1 MSISVEL
8 MGDARNALCE
18 TRHEE
23 PTTLSLMVGQNE
35 ETASRSK

>member
-8 MGDARNALCE
+8 MADAGNALCE

-23 PTTLSLMVGQNE
+23 PTTLSLKVGQYE
-35 ETASRSK
+35 ETASES